1 MKFFQILLFL
11 LVGTTAANGAT
22 GAGERLLNVDTVI
35 KVEAHPELGFY
46 YPYYL
51 RIPKGVNY
59 TSVTYLLVETNNS
72 GNNDTFAHHERET
85 YKEIIRNSLG
95 SSLCEQLTVPFL
107 MPVFPR
113 PATEWQ
119 LYTHAYD
126 KDVAHIKKGPMKR
139 LDLQLIAMCAH
150 ARGIL
155 QQIGIS
161 ATDKILMN
169 GFSASGTFANRFTA
183 IHPNK
188 VAAVACGGINGIVI
202 LPIDVLN
209 GKKLAYP
216 IGTADFKQTFGKTF
230 DAAQYR
236 AVPQFIYMGALDD
249 NDAVVY
255 DDAYSKAERTLVFEQ
270 LSQKMLPD
278 RFAKCEEIYRQNK
291 ANALFKTYPNIGHR
305 TDRLIFSEV
314 YAFFKKIM
322 GE

>member
-1 MKFFQILLFL
+1 MKILQMLLFL
-11 LVGTTAANGAT
+11 LVGTAAAQGAT
-22 GAGERLLNVDTVI
+22 GAGERLPNVDTVI
-35 KVEAHPELGFY
+35 KVEAHPELGFNF
-46 YPYYL
+46 PYYL

-59 TSVTYLLVETNNS
+59 ASVTYLLVETNNS

-85 YKEIIRNSLG
+85 YKEIIKNSLG
-95 SSLCEQLTVPFL
+95 SSLCEQLKVPFL

-119 LYTHAYD
+119 LYTHAFD

-139 LDLQLIAMCAH
+139 LDVQLIAMCAH
-150 ARGIL
+150 ARGVL
-155 QQIGIS
+155 QKIGIS
-161 ATDKILMN
+161 VTEKILLN
-169 GFSASGTFANRFTA
+169 GFSASGSFANRFTA
-183 IHPNK
+183 IHPDK

-202 LPIDVLN
+202 LPAKTLN
-209 GKKLAYP
+209 GKKLVYP

-230 DAAQYR
+230 DAELYR
-236 AVPQFIYMGALDD
+236 NVPQFIYMGALDD

-255 DDAYSKAERTLVFEQ
+255 DDAYSRAERTLVFEQ

-278 RFAKCEEIYRQNK
+278 RFAKCEDIYKQNK

-314 YAFFKKIM
+314 CAFFKKVM
-322 GE
+322 KE